1 MSYILDALRRLEQ
14 DKERTRRGTNPVEAV
29 LVPDL
34 DGPPKEDRRRFWWL
48 GMGVVLLAVAIAT
61 TYWITRRT
69 LVFSTVEVEEGASPH
84 LASLEHGD
92 KRPAHTSIPEM
103 ASSGNRPERLA
114 PPSPTTPPPEREREE
129 VATPSIRE
137 TASRPIG
144 PGSESQ
150 SPASAREDLLA
161 TPEETMAL
169 SRERFEDEDVLP
181 WTGEEIKINAIAW
194 SRDSKQ
200 RFALV
205 NLKTVHEGDQVGGL
219 SVVEIEEDGV
229 VFEQGGTK
237 YRVTLSVRSRY

>member
-34 DGPPKEDRRRFWWL
+34 DGPQKEDRRRFWWL
-48 GMGVVLLAVAIAT
+48 GMGIVLLAVAIAT

-69 LVFSTVEVEEGASPH
+69 LVFSTVRVEERASPH
-84 LASLEHGD
+84 LASVQHGD
-92 KRPAHTSIPEM
+92 KRPARTSIPGA
-103 ASSGNRPERLA
+103 ASSGSRPKQLV
-114 PPSPTTPPPEREREE
+114 PPSPSTPSPEREHAE
-129 VATPSIRE
+129 VATPSIAE
-137 TASRPIG
+137 TDSRPIG
-144 PGSESQ
+144 SGSASRLLT
-150 SPASAREDLLA
+150 SPREDLPD
-161 TPEETMAL
+161 TPEETMAFA
-169 SRERFEDEDVLP
+169 RESFEDQVILP

-194 SRDSKQ
+194 SRDRKQ

-205 NLKTVHEGDQVGGL
+205 NLKTVHEGDQVEGL

-237 YRVTLSVRSRY
+237 YRVTLSVRSR